1 MSFPRA
7 AAEAGGMARHGL
19 HIWPRGSHMLMGL
32 ANLDGSFTGTIYMLN
47 QADGA
52 ASPPLS
58 A

>member
-47 QADGA
+47 QAAGA